1 MQQGC
6 RTCFVGGDSSDS
18 CSSLQVLFNLSC
30 VLPIEPLCL
39 LIELGISLVDVV
51 DVCIVIVRT
60 SSTVFFT
67 LFNSVRQAAVF
78 EDLWVNPV
86 DLITQSYFMSH
97 TLLFYLCIYLLF
109 FKIGNHSINPFL
121 RWHVSS
127 MEKTVGCGIKRFTT
141 RQE

>member
-1 MQQGC
+1 M
-6 RTCFVGGDSSDS
+6 CFVGDDSSNS
-18 CSSLQVLFNLSC
+18 CSSLQVLFNLGR

-86 DLITQSYFMSH
+86 DLITQSFFVTRFVVLS
-97 TLLFYLCIYLLF
+97 LYLLTVF
-109 FKIGNHSINPFL
+109 QDLQPFYQPL
-121 RWHVSS
+121 P
-127 MEKTVGCGIKRFTT
+127 
-141 RQE
+141 